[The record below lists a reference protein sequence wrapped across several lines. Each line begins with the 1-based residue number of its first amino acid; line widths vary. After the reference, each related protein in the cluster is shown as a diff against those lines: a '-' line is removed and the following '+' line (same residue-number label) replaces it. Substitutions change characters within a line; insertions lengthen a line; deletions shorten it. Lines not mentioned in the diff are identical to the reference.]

1 MNRHVQP
8 GFTSQ
13 KSTKFFW
20 RSSHESAL
28 SLHSHARPSPTLSD
42 RNWLAQKLRY
52 FSPALETIRM
62 SVLLRWT
69 TLLGLFAFSCSSP
82 SFHANRITGPLESGL
97 PDTQKIRARR
107 NAGQTA

>member
-1 MNRHVQP
+1 MRAHALDRQINSCLPTRYKQARPARLHV
-8 GFTSQ
+8 Q

-28 SLHSHARPSPTLSD
+28 SLHRHARPGPTLSD

-69 TLLGLFAFSCSSP
+69 TLLGCLLFRLHRVHFT
-82 SFHANRITGPLESGL
+82 RTG
-97 PDTQKIRARR
+97 
-107 NAGQTA
+107 